1 MFAYS
6 LVSSGSRSWHTKCRF
21 TQGVLRS
28 MLLSAA
34 VGFSALMVSQS
45 STAQQLFIGDAGDN
59 SIKQFNLIGAY
70 IGPFV
75 AAGAAAAG
83 LTGPRGMIFTDG
95 QLVVVN
101 QNVNT
106 PNNGEVMR
114 FDAKTGTFIGKLVS
128 STDPNAPFSPRGI
141 VRGGPNNYFYVA
153 DDGVANNKCAN
164 EGDVKEYDA
173 AGAFKGN
180 LNRKNFKPGFYPRG
194 VVFGPD
200 GLLYVSA
207 RACPVSKDPHDPSVG
222 YVLRFDPR
230 TNAFVD
236 VFASDATVP
245 DLHRPEGLVFDS
257 KGNLWVTSFRA
268 GATDT
273 DKILKLDGKT
283 GHLLD
288 KVELDVAGSLRSYAE
303 AIIFGPGGYL
313 YVPITG
319 SPNTGSDKT
328 TTGEVRRCNTTTTT
342 TSPTIQCNVIV
353 PANSTGGPLQSPWY
367 PIFKNSDPATLDYDN

>member
-1 MFAYS
+1 MIARNP
-6 LVSSGSRSWHTKCRF
+6 VSSRFGFLQAKRRPTCRN
-21 TQGVLRS
+21 VLRS
-28 MLLSAA
+28 LLLSAA
-34 VGFSALMVSQS
+34 VGLSALVVSQS

-59 SIKQFNLIGAY
+59 SVKRFNASGAY
-70 IGPFV
+70 LGPFV
-75 AAGAAAAG
+75 ASGAAAAG
-83 LTGPRGMIFTDG
+83 LNGPRGMIFTDG

-106 PNNGEVMR
+106 PSNGEVLR
-114 FDAKTGTFIGKLVS
+114 FDAQTGTFIGKLVS
-128 STDPNAPFSPRGI
+128 SSDLNAPFAPRGI
-141 VRGGPNNYFYVA
+141 VRGGPNNSFYVA
-153 DDGVANNKCAN
+153 DDGTRSNKCAN

-173 AGAFKGN
+173 AGAFLGN
-180 LNRKNFKPGFYPRG
+180 LNRTNFKPGFYPRG

-207 RACPVSKDPHDPSVG
+207 RACPVSKDPNAPLVG

-236 VFASDATVP
+236 VFASDETVS

-257 KGNLWVTSFRA
+257 TGNLWVTSPRA

-283 GHLLD
+283 GHLLY
-288 KVELDVAGSLRSYAE
+288 KLELDVAGSPRSFAE

-313 YVPITG
+313 YIPITG
-319 SPNTGSDKT
+319 VPNTGSDPA
-328 TTGEVRRCNTTTTT
+328 TTGEVQRCDTTTT
-342 TSPTIQCNVIV
+342 PVQCDVIV
-353 PANSTGGPLQSPWY
+353 PANSKGGPLQSPWY
-367 PIFKNSDPATLDYDN
+367 LIFRNSDPATLSYDD